1 MPFPLWTWVKV
12 HCGDCSLS
20 LSLER
25 RRRDNDKEEEGGETG
40 EDVFKILFWT
50 YGIFLIKILT

>member
-1 MPFPLWTWVKV
+1 MTFPLWTWVKV

-25 RRRDNDKEEEGGETG
+25 RRRDNDKEEEGETG
-40 EDVFKILFWT
+40 EKTFLKFNFVHTGYFK
-50 YGIFLIKILT
+50 